1 MSTVDCEPK
10 IVRRLLIAAAL
21 VLACCG
27 AAQSQAYPTQ
37 TVRIVVPFAAGGT
50 TDLLARLVAEGL
62 RARLGHPVIVD
73 NKPGA
78 GGNIGAAEVARAQPD
93 GHTLLLATPGPLAV
107 NQHIYT
113 NPGYDAEK
121 QLVGITNIAI
131 VPNVLLASHKS
142 GLGSI
147 TDVIKV
153 AKEKPGSLNY
163 GSAGVGS
170 TSHLTV
176 ELLNS
181 VADIR
186 MVHVPYRGISP
197 AMTDLFAGQI
207 DLLVD
212 NLPTAMPMIEDNR
225 VKAIG
230 VTVTKRADGLPNVPA
245 IAETLPG
252 FDVGSWFGLVAPT
265 GTPKPVLDRIA
276 AAVRENL
283 ADEATRAKVIK
294 MGGIP
299 DAGTPEQFDA
309 LIKQEQTKFRDL
321 IVKANIKP

>member
-1 MSTVDCEPK
+1 MSTAFLDAK
-10 IVRRLLIAAAL
+10 ATGWLLAAVAL
-21 VLACCG
+21 TLPLPGSALG
-27 AAQSQAYPTQ
+27 QTYPTQ

-50 TDLLARLVAEGL
+50 TDLLARLAAEGL
-62 RARLGHPVIVD
+62 RGRLGQPVIVD

-78 GGNIGAAEVARAQPD
+78 GGNIGAAEVVRSAPD

-107 NQHIYT
+107 NQYIYA

-121 QLVGITNIAI
+121 QLVGVTNIAI

-142 GLGSI
+142 GIGS
-147 TDVIKV
+147 VAELVKK
-153 AKEKPGSLNY
+153 AKEKPGALNF

-170 TSHLTV
+170 TSHLSV
-176 ELLNS
+176 ELLS
-181 VADIR
+181 TVADIK

-197 AMTDLFAGQI
+197 AMTDLFSGQI

-212 NLPTAMPMIEDNR
+212 NLPTALPMIEDGR

-230 VTVTKRADGLPNVPA
+230 ITVTSRADSLPDVPT

-252 FDVGSWFGLVAPT
+252 FDVGSWFGLVAPA
-265 GTPKPVLDRIA
+265 GTPKPVLDKIA
-276 AAVRENL
+276 AAVRDLL
-283 ADEATRAKVIK
+283 AEEATRVKVIK

-299 DAGTPEQFDA
+299 DAGTPEKFDN
-309 LIKQEQTKFRDL
+309 LIKQEQRKFRDL
-321 IVKANIKP
+321 IAKANIKP

>member
-1 MSTVDCEPK
+1 MSNAFLDAKATRC
-10 IVRRLLIAAAL
+10 LLTAAAL
-21 VLACCG
+21 TLAMSG
-27 AAQSQAYPTQ
+27 SALSQTYPTQ

-50 TDLLARLVAEGL
+50 TDLLARLAAEGL
-62 RARLGHPVIVD
+62 RGRLGQPVIVD

-78 GGNIGAAEVARAQPD
+78 GGNIGAAEVARSAPD

-107 NQHIYT
+107 NQYIYS

-121 QLVGITNIAI
+121 QLVGVTNIAI

-142 GLGSI
+142 GIGS
-147 TDVIKV
+147 VAELVKR
-153 AKEKPGSLNY
+153 AKEKPGALNF

-176 ELLNS
+176 ELLS
-181 VADIR
+181 TVADIK

-197 AMTDLFAGQI
+197 AMTDLFSGQI
-207 DLLVD
+207 DLLID
-212 NLPTAMPMIEDNR
+212 NLPTALPMIEDGR

-230 VTVTKRADGLPNVPA
+230 ITVQKRADGLPNVPT

-252 FDVGSWFGLVAPT
+252 FDVGSWFGLVAPA
-265 GTPKPVLDRIA
+265 GTPKPVLDKIA
-276 AAVRENL
+276 AAVRDLL
-283 ADEATRAKVIK
+283 AEESTRAKVIK

-299 DAGTPEQFDA
+299 DAGTPEKFDA
-309 LIKQEQTKFRDL
+309 LIKQEQRKFRDL
-321 IVKANIKP
+321 IAKANIKP